1 MATPTRQTATTARQA
16 TKTITMPPA
25 AEESVPEP
33 VTQRKP
39 ADTGRFRLQVDRQT
53 KASYATWEAA
63 EKAGLAIKAR
73 RRGDRVEM
81 LVLVRCMSPLMGTFL
96 PCLPR
101 RFDPTVWTG
110 RALQAESDAPVR
122 VEAHAKPAELVRSIA
137 RTLVHIILLVGPAGR
152 SLDRPRQDV
161 VTCRRDTRSLH
172 VSRVRPLG
180 HGGADEPGLRL
191 TARGDDRRICPSGP
205 QRDPQWLIK
214 CKHRMGMRGSGT
226 AARSRAAG

>member
-1 MATPTRQTATTARQA
+1 MKLDLMAIAKEVVVVSYAELGDGDEELSRQ
-16 TKTITMPPA
+16 ITSIMFPA
-25 AEESVPEP
+25 FCAKVRRLYELGAGHAPEESSPAP
-33 VTQRKP
+33 VTQGKP
-39 ADTGRFRLQVDRQT
+39 ADGGRFRLQVDRQT

-137 RTLVHIILLVGPAGR
+137 RTLVHIDLAGR
-152 SLDRPRQDV
+152 
-161 VTCRRDTRSLH
+161 
-172 VSRVRPLG
+172 
-180 HGGADEPGLRL
+180 PGW
-191 TARGDDRRICPSGP
+191 P
-205 QRDPQWLIK
+205 
-214 CKHRMGMRGSGT
+214 
-226 AARSRAAG
+226 